1 MSGAAAGLD
10 IGAGRCVAVENVTVT
25 DNRICAAG
33 AITVQPGMGDA
44 VSGNVGC

>member
-1 MSGAAAGLD
+1 VD
-10 IGAGRCVAVENVTVT
+10 IGGTGRYRAVENVTVT

-44 VSGNVGC
+44 VSDNADC